1 MVVVRIVDP
10 CALVVVNTTIEVEP
24 AGVDEEE
31 YIIPYRRAPQLSAAF
46 PTQPVL
52 HSPVATIIIAGVAI
66 PHMHS
71 LPVKKALDV

>member
-1 MVVVRIVDP
+1 MRMVDPWEFVVVY
-10 CALVVVNTTIEVEP
+10 TTIEVEP

-31 YIIPYRRAPQLSAAF
+31 YIIAYRRAPQLSAAF

-52 HSPVATIIIAGVAI
+52 HSPMPTTVVAGVAT

-71 LPVKKALDV
+71 LP

>member
-1 MVVVRIVDP
+1 MVDP

-31 YIIPYRRAPQLSAAF
+31 YIIAYRRAPQLSAAF

-52 HSPVATIIIAGVAI
+52 HSPMPAIIVAGVAT

-71 LPVKKALDV
+71 LPVKEVSDV